1 VPPPRDRP
9 AGDVDYEAVGHGYVA
24 HRRTDPRIERVV
36 LAALGEAQTVI
47 NVGAGAGSYEPVD
60 RYVLAVEPAAAM
72 RAQRPASRPAIDATA
87 EHLPVDDDSFDAAM
101 AMFTVHQ
108 WPDLARGLAE
118 LRRVSRGPVIVMT
131 ADPDVIPRWWF
142 ADYAPELLAN
152 EASRCPPLAAIE
164 AALGG
169 RCTVTDLPVP
179 IDCTDGFM
187 EAYYGRPEAF
197 LDPAVRRAQ
206 SCWPFLT
213 RAQEDDVVARLRDD
227 LDSGRW
233 DERYGELRQ
242 LPEFNGSLRLVVAV
256 PD

>member
-1 VPPPRDRP
+1 VGAPRVQP
-9 AGDVDYEAVGHGYVA
+9 AGDVDYELAGQGYAV

-36 LAALGEAQTVI
+36 HAALGDARTVI

-60 RYVLAVEPAAAM
+60 RHVLAVEPAAAM
-72 RAQRPASRPAIDATA
+72 RAQRRASTPAIDATA

-108 WPDLARGLAE
+108 WPDLAGGLSE
-118 LRRVSRGPVIVMT
+118 LRRVSRGPVLVMT
-131 ADPDVIPRWWF
+131 ADPDVIPAWWL
-142 ADYAPELLAN
+142 ADYAPDLLAN
-152 EASRCPPLAAIE
+152 EASRCPPLESIE
-164 AALGG
+164 AGLGG
-169 RCTVTDLPVP
+169 RCTVTGLPVP

-213 RAQEDDVVARLRDD
+213 RAQEGDVVARLRAD
-227 LDSGRW
+227 LESGRW
-233 DERYGELRQ
+233 DDKYGELRQ
-242 LPEFNGSLRLVVAV
+242 LPEFHGSLRLVVAV